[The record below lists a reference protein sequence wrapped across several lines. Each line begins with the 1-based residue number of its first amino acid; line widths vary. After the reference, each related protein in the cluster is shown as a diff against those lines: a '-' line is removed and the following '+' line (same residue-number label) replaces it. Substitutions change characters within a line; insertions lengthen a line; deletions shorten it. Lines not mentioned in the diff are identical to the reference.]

1 VVAAITIEGGT
12 KMNTMKA
19 PMPKCM
25 TCACGSCADSEIGN
39 MHALN
44 SALDN
49 AYSILGVGLVFF
61 DGNKNVTH
69 LNDQARLRL
78 RLPEEF
84 IVTGGDLFS
93 MSFSAKIQARLKA
106 AFDDLYTNTIEGEV
120 HIDAS
125 IGGVSVI
132 VMLQRLEKTA
142 FGINSAGVAMFIFD
156 DKRENKVVSADVA
169 SIFGLTK
176 TEARLTMAIASGMTA
191 TEYSIKYGILVNTVY
206 GQIKDILSK
215 TGTRRQAELVKL
227 VMEHAPG
234 FKRPD
239 RRESKIIPIVT
250 PLRRAH

>member
-25 TCACGSCADSEIGN
+25 TCVCGSCADSEIGN

-49 AYSILGVGLVFF
+49 AYSVLGVGLVFF
-61 DGNKNVTH
+61 DSNKNVTH

-84 IVTGGDLFS
+84 ILTGGDLFS
-93 MSFSAKIQARLKA
+93 TCFSAKIQTRLKS
-106 AFDDLYTNTIEGEV
+106 AFDDLYTNAINGEV
-120 HIDAS
+120 HIDTS
-125 IGGVSVI
+125 IDGISVI
-132 VMLQRLEKTA
+132 IMLQRLEKTS
-142 FGINSAGVAMFIFD
+142 FGINAAGVAMFIFD
-156 DKRENKVVSADVA
+156 DKRDNKALSTDVA

-176 TEARLTMAIASGMTA
+176 TEARLTMAIASGMSA
-191 TEYSIKYGILVNTVY
+191 TEYSIKYGISVNTVY
-206 GQIKDILSK
+206 GQIKDVLSK

-234 FKRPD
+234 YKRPE
-239 RRESKIIPIVT
+239 RRESKIIPIHT
-250 PLRRAH
+250 PLRRTH